1 MALSFEDQPA
11 EKQKLTFKT
20 YREFAKKYWGDN
32 SLPEGVYAR
41 SKVYNNFAMMLADQ
55 CPWHIVLRVKGDE
68 KTFIGPIFVQ
78 MSECLDELKD
88 TTPFVNM
95 FNKVGRYRRFPGV
108 AVQEALVNA
117 LIHSDLSMSFEI
129 KVDLTEHLM
138 LITSPGGFMGAEEFE
153 MAMNTTPRNR
163 RMSSL
168 LQRMGFAK
176 LSGDGMNAIKQCY
189 TTSGLVPVI
198 VSQDDCFTVQL
209 PSLDNT
215 AKTFGQGSD
224 TVLMYLMENKRGNIV
239 DLSRQLMISIHRMKM
254 ILDVLESDGHILTM
268 GLGSKRTAFYVKTEE
283 NELEEM
289 LAIGSDIRL
298 KMSCFVAV

>member
-1 MALSFEDQPA
+1 MTLSFEDQPA

-32 SLPEGVYAR
+32 SLPDGVYAR
-41 SKVYNNFAMMLADQ
+41 SKIYNNFAMMLADQ
-55 CPWHIVLRVKGDE
+55 CPWHIVLKVKGEE
-68 KTFIGPIFVQ
+68 KTFVGPIFIQ
-78 MSECLDELKD
+78 MSECLNELKD

-129 KVDLTEHLM
+129 KVDLTEYLM

-153 MAMNTTPRNR
+153 MVMNTSPRNK

-168 LQRMGFAK
+168 LQRMGYAK
-176 LSGDGMNAIKQCY
+176 LSGDGMYAIKQCY
-189 TTSGLVPVI
+189 TTSGLVPVV
-198 VSQDDCFTVQL
+198 VSQDDCFIVQL
-209 PSLDNT
+209 PSLDDT

-239 DLSRQLMISIHRMKM
+239 DLSRQLMISVHRMKM

-268 GLGSKRTAFYVKTEE
+268 GLGAKRTAFYIRSEK
-283 NELEEM
+283 NELEDI
-289 LAIGSDIRL
+289 LTIRSDIRL
-298 KMSCFVAV
+298 SVSCLNAV